1 MEKMTFT
8 RKGIAILVVS
18 TLLCLLIEP
27 IGYYRLY
34 SGSFDSGWGGVVFSL
49 VCIVIIIS
57 AKSYFP
63 HKPESLRK
71 WLYFMGGAFFL
82 KILGKLIFRVHANTS
97 VVLPFY
103 GVATLFFVLSL
114 LAAIVAYK
122 DITAASESNKL

>member
-1 MEKMTFT
+1 VHTK
-8 RKGIAILVVS
+8 KGITILVVS

-34 SGSFDSGWGGVVFSL
+34 LGSIDSGWGGIVFSL

-71 WLYFMGGAFFL
+71 WLYLMAAAFFL
-82 KILGKLIFRVHANTS
+82 KILGKLIFKVYANTS
-97 VVLPFY
+97 VVLIFY
-103 GVATLFFVLSL
+103 GVATLLFALSL

-122 DITAASESNKL
+122 DITAVSESDKL